1 MNLNEYNECVKL
13 YADGLFRFSMKLNNR
28 NKIEAEDVVQ
38 NCFEVL
44 WINKEKVEKEKAK
57 SYLFTVAHNKSV
69 DIYRKSGRVLYV
81 ENLHEN
87 SLRVETTNFEN
98 KQMLQHAFESLS
110 LIQKEM
116 LLLKDLE
123 GYSYQEIAEI
133 TDTNESQVK
142 INLFRARKKLQNIL
156 VSI

>member
-1 MNLNEYNECVKL
+1 MNLIEYNECVKL

-38 NCFEVL
+38 TCFEVL
-44 WINKEKVEKEKAK
+44 WVNKEKVEKEKAK
-57 SYLFTVAHNKSV
+57 SYLFTVAHNKSI
-69 DIYRKSGRVLYV
+69 DIFRKSGRVIFI

-87 SLRVETTNFEN
+87 SLQVEYKNYDN
-98 KQMLQHAFESLS
+98 KQLLNVAFESLS
-110 LIQKEM
+110 LLQKEM
-116 LLLKDLE
+116 VLLKDVE

-142 INLFRARKKLQNIL
+142 INLFRARKKLQSILINI
-156 VSI
+156 